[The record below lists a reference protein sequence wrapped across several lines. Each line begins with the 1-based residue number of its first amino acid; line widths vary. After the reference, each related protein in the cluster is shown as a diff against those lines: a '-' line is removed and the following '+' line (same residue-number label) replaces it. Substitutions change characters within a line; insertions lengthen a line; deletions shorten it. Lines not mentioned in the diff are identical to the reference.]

1 MTTYYSFDFGGFQF
15 GAETPHSVIGVDGL
29 EGLPELRVQ
38 DDNRGFNDGM
48 FSGRDF
54 LSGRTLTFTINTF
67 AGNGNSAFQNYNLLQ
82 AALKPQQ
89 SGTTALV
96 FQMSPDDQQQV
107 LYGRVR
113 SRQTAVDPEYTYGL
127 IKSQV
132 TIFCPDPRY
141 YDNTTQT
148 ATMSPQAITGRTYD
162 RTYNLTY
169 GGGSNTSTANIV
181 NSGWATA
188 TPTIT
193 ITGPGQALTVGSTT
207 ENKFITINYTMASTD
222 TVVLDLNNKTVT
234 LNGSPARN
242 LLSNLSDWFD
252 APPGLSEFYFSGTST
267 VVGQTSATVSW
278 ANAYA

>member
-1 MTTYYSFDFGGFQF
+1 MTFYSFDFGGFVF
-15 GAETPHSVIGVDGL
+15 GAETPHSVMAVDGL
-29 EGLPELRVQ
+29 EGLPELRTQ

-54 LSGRTLTFTINTF
+54 LSGRNLTFDIVTF

-89 SGTTALV
+89 SGTTALN
-96 FQMSPDDQQQV
+96 FQMSPDDAPQV
-107 LYGRVR
+107 LYARVR
-113 SRQTAVDPEYTYGL
+113 SRQTVVDPEYTYGF

-132 TIFCPDPRY
+132 TMFCPDPRY
-141 YDNTTQT
+141 FDNTTQT
-148 ATMSPQAITGRTYD
+148 VTLTPPSVLGRTYN
-162 RTYNLTY
+162 RTYDLSY
-169 GGGSNTSTANIV
+169 GGGSNNSSAAIV

-193 ITGPGQALTVGSTT
+193 INGPGQALTVGSST
-207 ENKFITINYTMASTD
+207 EGKSITINYTLMATD
-222 TVVLDLNNKTVT
+222 VAVVDLNNKTVT

-242 LLSNLSDWFD
+242 LLTNSSQWFD
-252 APPGLSEFYFSGTST
+252 APPGVSEFYFSGTST
-267 VVGQTSATVSW
+267 TAGLTQAVVSW